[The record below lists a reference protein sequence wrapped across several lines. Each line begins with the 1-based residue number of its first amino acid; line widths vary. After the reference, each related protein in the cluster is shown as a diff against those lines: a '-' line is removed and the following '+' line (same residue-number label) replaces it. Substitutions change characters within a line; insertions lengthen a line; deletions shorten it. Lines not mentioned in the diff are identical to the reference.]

1 MSVNAV
7 FAGDLWHGATLQGLA
22 HGFRSLGWL
31 IDEVD
36 VNRFFRSGGGRLTRA
51 VERLLAPANRADF
64 NHAILASAR
73 RHQARLLVTVKGN
86 YIAPTTLAQLR
97 AEGVRSVNFYPDVE
111 FEHGGIDR
119 TMLAA
124 YDLVASTKSYHFPY
138 LTEALGVD
146 RAAFVH
152 HGYSSLVHRPLRAPQ
167 DEADYDRDL
176 LYVGNYAPAKLDWL
190 LQVAA
195 AHPQRSL
202 LVVGNN
208 WAAPARGTAL
218 EPFIHGHAVV
228 GDHYAAMIGAS
239 RINVALHHGPVRTPG
254 WEDQVSTRS
263 FEIPACGGFMLH
275 IDNAEVRSLFD
286 APREMD
292 VFSTPAELNAKIAH
306 YLARPEE
313 RRAAAARGHAR
324 AVPAYSLDARA
335 RELADL
341 LRI

>member
-1 MSVNAV
+1 MSVSAV

-22 HGFRSLGWL
+22 HGFRRLGWL

-36 VNRFFRSGGGRLTRA
+36 VNRFFRSRGGRMTRA
-51 VERLLAPANRADF
+51 IERLAARANRADY
-64 NHAILASAR
+64 NRAILASAR
-73 RHQARLLVTVKGN
+73 RHQAQLLVTVKGN
-86 YIAPTTLAQLR
+86 HIAPATLAQLR

-124 YDLVASTKSYHFPY
+124 YDLVASTKTYHFPY
-138 LTEALGVD
+138 LTDTLGAD

-152 HGYSSLVHRPLRAPQ
+152 HGYSSLVHRPLSVPR
-167 DEADYDRDL
+167 DDADYDRDL
-176 LYVGNYAPAKLDWL
+176 LYVGNYAPAKFEWL
-190 LQVAA
+190 LQVAV
-195 AHPQRSL
+195 AHPRRSL

-208 WAAPARGTAL
+208 WTAPARGTAL
-218 EPFIHGHAVV
+218 ERSIHGHAVV

-239 RINVALHHGPVRTPG
+239 RINIALHHGPVRTPG

-286 APREMD
+286 VPGEIDTFA
-292 VFSTPAELNAKIAH
+292 TPDELNAKIAR
-306 YLARPEE
+306 YLDNPDE

-324 AVPAYSLDARA
+324 AAPAYSLDARA